1 MKKIILFLCVAI
13 SLTLSLIVID
23 SAKSNAFYNHIE
35 KGSEKINFYFDTVPK
50 KHSKDAW
57 TFFTYLSKKY
67 NVEITK
73 VTYANDYKILINTTD
88 HQLRQEADKNKN
100 LKLFDSELEIKVL
113 PLNKTNL
120 TEEGIY
126 YLKGNEK
133 DTRQVNVL
141 INQDVGSTYVMDHSF
156 FDGLS
161 LDFFST
167 FLTVFLIVL
176 LFAVLLHDL
185 LNQKEQLKILYDLG
199 YRKSQIIKFIIH
211 GLSKYIWMYMV
222 SSMILTLLS
231 YIMIYKDTYIHIAL
245 LIAVLIEV
253 LLIVLLSI
261 FIAVIVHFFVLRYAR
276 NSHGYSKYALI
287 TMYMMISV
295 IAIILVTMSTLQIIS
310 NYKDYQ
316 KQIVSL
322 KHWDITQNIYTT
334 NMYEVGQVKNRSID
348 KAISVKTKNYFLS
361 SDSQGFIV
369 DMENFYFDGNYF
381 LYQLNAK
388 ENADIESN
396 GKTIVIDM
404 HYLKRHPIK
413 TNQGDNVM
421 RYMQKEDKT
430 LNILVPIKLKRYEQK
445 IKTNFREYFTF
456 KKILNTGVKA

>member
-1 MKKIILFLCVAI
+1 
-13 SLTLSLIVID
+13 
-23 SAKSNAFYNHIE
+23 
-35 KGSEKINFYFDTVPK
+35 
-50 KHSKDAW
+50 
-57 TFFTYLSKKY
+57 
-67 NVEITK
+67 
-73 VTYANDYKILINTTD
+73 
-88 HQLRQEADKNKN
+88 
-100 LKLFDSELEIKVL
+100 
-113 PLNKTNL
+113 
-120 TEEGIY
+120 
-126 YLKGNEK
+126 
-133 DTRQVNVL
+133 
-141 INQDVGSTYVMDHSF
+141 
-156 FDGLS
+156 
-161 LDFFST
+161 
-167 FLTVFLIVL
+167 
-176 LFAVLLHDL
+176 
-185 LNQKEQLKILYDLG
+185 
-199 YRKSQIIKFIIH
+199 
-211 GLSKYIWMYMV
+211 
-222 SSMILTLLS
+222 MILTLLS